1 MTCSERLCL
10 YGENTDNQIRDEI
23 LCKCT
28 STYIKRKLLEEGQGL
43 TLTRSHEIAE
53 NGEKVDSQL
62 AAMTLDGKGDGAMS
76 NSWSG

>member
-1 MTCSERLCL
+1 MKSC
-10 YGENTDNQIRDEI
+10 
-23 LCKCT
+23 
-28 STYIKRKLLEEGQGL
+28 IKRKLLEEGQGL